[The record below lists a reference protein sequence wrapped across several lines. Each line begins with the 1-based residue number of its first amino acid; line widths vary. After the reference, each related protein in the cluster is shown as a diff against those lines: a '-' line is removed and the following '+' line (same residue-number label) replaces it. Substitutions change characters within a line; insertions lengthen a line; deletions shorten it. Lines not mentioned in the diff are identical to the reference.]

1 MAEDIPDIMQFIQ
14 DNSIKIVDS
23 NENVIDT
30 ICGLIEHT
38 TDDAPF
44 YAVNLSKIINQLIKW
59 KELLHNV
66 KPYYAVKCNP
76 NPVIIKLLSTFK
88 DVGFDCASKHEIATV
103 LSQGVAP
110 ENIIFA
116 NPCKSYSQIQYAR
129 SEDIDVLVFDDE
141 IELFKIKLYHPCA
154 KLLMRIVTDDSKSE
168 CKFSCKFGLHMDNVR
183 TVLTKAKVLD
193 LNVIGVSF
201 HVGSNCH
208 DAMTYDKSIKD
219 VSDIFAIAK
228 EIGYTLDTI
237 DIGGGFPG
245 VSSDSCDTTTTES
258 ITFEDIAI
266 VVNKA
271 LETYFKTELKSGEL
285 KVIAEPGRYLVCS
298 SHILVASVIGKKY
311 KNADGKK
318 SINYYLNEGVYGS
331 FNCIYF
337 DHAKPIIK
345 PYNERDGE
353 LYQSTVFGPT
363 CDSIDVISTECS
375 LPDLAIGEWVY
386 VENFGAYTIAAAST
400 FNGFQ
405 QTRCEYY
412 ISN

>member
-23 NENVIDT
+23 NENVMDT
-30 ICGLIEHT
+30 ICSFIEHT

-59 KELLHNV
+59 KELLHIV

-103 LSQGVAP
+103 LSQGIAP

-141 IELFKIKLYHPCA
+141 IELFKIKLYHPWA
-154 KLLMRIVTDDSKSE
+154 KLLLRIVTDDSKSE
-168 CKFSCKFGLHMDNVR
+168 CKFSCKFGLHMENIK

-208 DAMTYDKSIKD
+208 DVMTYDKSIKD
-219 VSDIFAIAK
+219 VADIFAIAK

-245 VSSDSCDTTTTES
+245 FTSDLDTTTT
-258 ITFEDIAI
+258 FEEIAS
-266 VVNKA
+266 VVNNA
-271 LETYFKTELKSGEL
+271 LETYFKTELRSGEL

-298 SHILVASVIGKKY
+298 SHTLVASVIGKKY
-311 KNADGKK
+311 KNIDGKK

>member
-23 NENVIDT
+23 NENIIDT
-30 ICGLIEHT
+30 ICGFIEHT
-38 TDDAPF
+38 TDDSPF
-44 YAVNLSKIINQLIKW
+44 YVVNLSKIINQLIKW
-59 KELLHNV
+59 KKLLHIV
-66 KPYYAVKCNP
+66 KPYYAIKCNP

-88 DVGFDCASKHEIATV
+88 DVGFDCASKNEIASV

-141 IELFKIKLYHPCA
+141 IELLKIKLYHPCA
-154 KLLMRIVTDDSKSE
+154 KLLLRIVTDDSKSE
-168 CKFSCKFGLHMDNVR
+168 CKFSCKFGLHMDNVKS
-183 TVLTKAKVLD
+183 VLTKAKMLD

-208 DAMTYDKSIKD
+208 DVMTYDKSIKD
-219 VSDIFAIAK
+219 VADIFSVAK
-228 EIGYTLDTI
+228 EIGYALNTI

-245 VSSDSCDTTTTES
+245 VTTDDNDNTES
-258 ITFEDIAI
+258 ITFEEIAK
-266 VVNKA
+266 VVNNA
-271 LETYFKTELKSGEL
+271 LETYFKTELMSGVL

-298 SHILVASVIGKKY
+298 SHTLVASVIGKKY
-311 KNADGKK
+311 KNIDGKK
-318 SINYYLNEGVYGS
+318 AINYYLNEGVYGS

-363 CDSIDVISTECS
+363 CDSIDVISTECH

>member
-1 MAEDIPDIMQFIQ
+1 MAKDIPDIMQFIQ

-23 NENVIDT
+23 NENVIET
-30 ICGLIEHT
+30 ICGFIEHT
-38 TDDAPF
+38 TDDTPF

-59 KELLHNV
+59 KELLHIV

-141 IELFKIKLYHPCA
+141 IELFKIKLYHPWA
-154 KLLMRIVTDDSKSE
+154 KLLLRIVTDDSKSE
-168 CKFSCKFGLHMDNVR
+168 CKFSCKFGLHMENIK

-208 DAMTYDKSIKD
+208 DVMTYDKSIKD
-219 VSDIFAIAK
+219 VADIFAIAK

-245 VSSDSCDTTTTES
+245 FTSDLDTTTT
-258 ITFEDIAI
+258 FEEIAS
-266 VVNKA
+266 VVNNA
-271 LETYFKTELKSGEL
+271 LETYFKTELRSGEL

-298 SHILVASVIGKKY
+298 SHTLVASVIGKKY
-311 KNADGKK
+311 KNIDGKK
-318 SINYYLNEGVYGS
+318 LINYYLNEGVYGS

>member
-23 NENVIDT
+23 NENVIET
-30 ICGLIEHT
+30 ICGFIEHT
-38 TDDAPF
+38 TDDTPF

-59 KELLHNV
+59 KELLHIV

-141 IELFKIKLYHPCA
+141 IELFKIKLYHPWA
-154 KLLMRIVTDDSKSE
+154 KLLLRIVTDDSKSE
-168 CKFSCKFGLHMDNVR
+168 CKFSCKFGLHMENIK

-208 DAMTYDKSIKD
+208 DVMTYDKSIKD
-219 VSDIFAIAK
+219 VADIFAIAK

-245 VSSDSCDTTTTES
+245 FTSDLDTTTT
-258 ITFEDIAI
+258 FEEIAS
-266 VVNKA
+266 VVNNA
-271 LETYFKTELKSGEL
+271 LETYFKTELRSGEL

-298 SHILVASVIGKKY
+298 SHTLVASVIGKKY
-311 KNADGKK
+311 KNIDGKK
-318 SINYYLNEGVYGS
+318 LINYYLNEGVYGS